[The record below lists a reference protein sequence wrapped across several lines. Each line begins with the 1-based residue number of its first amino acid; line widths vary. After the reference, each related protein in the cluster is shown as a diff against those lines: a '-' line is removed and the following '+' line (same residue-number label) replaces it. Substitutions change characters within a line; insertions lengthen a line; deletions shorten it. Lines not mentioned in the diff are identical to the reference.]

1 MKPLR
6 GARHGARPLTAPST
20 AALRKLR
27 LASQRSAE
35 NSIGTSEESSIGIDT
50 QSQCDQSSRVSC
62 SSPER
67 KIVLSAIL
75 GDS

>member
-20 AALRKLR
+20 AALRKLG

-50 QSQCDQSSRVSC
+50 PWMMTTEFGRPSSDAMR
-62 SSPER
+62 
-67 KIVLSAIL
+67 L
-75 GDS
+75 